1 MCLTTNPK
9 EVSTMKKRILYIAI
23 ITAMICTSMLTGCNN
38 EDVVKETIPS
48 ETSSSVATTVTTSTQ
63 AEEATTEPTT
73 VAETTAET
81 KATTEPQTT
90 VPKQEEPK
98 EETEKTSTNK
108 PSSNNSSGNTTTTQK
123 PAQNTNNNTN
133 NSNQSNKKPN
143 NNTTQTITDDT
154 KLTHKQFS
162 TSANMQRVVTSLNSY
177 YANKGM
183 ILNTG
188 LTIDNSGWMF
198 AYQGELN
205 TSAVRSYNEQYN
217 RIVTGLDEQI
227 DAFLEMSEA
236 TYSDLTFNCYAQMQ
250 SNGEYHIYFCHE

>member
-1 MCLTTNPK
+1 
-9 EVSTMKKRILYIAI
+9 MKKRILYIAI
-23 ITAMICTSMLTGCNN
+23 ISAMICASMMSGCNN

-48 ETSSSVATTVTTSTQ
+48 EISSSVATTVTTSTQ
-63 AEEATTEPTT
+63 AEEVTTEPTT

-90 VPKQEEPK
+90 VPKQEE
-98 EETEKTSTNK
+98 TEKPSTNK

-123 PAQNTNNNTN
+123 PAQNTNNNAN
-133 NSNQSNKKPN
+133 NSNQSDKKPN

-162 TSANMQRVVTSLNSY
+162 TSANIQRVVTSLNNY

-183 ILNTG
+183 ILNTS

-198 AYQGELN
+198 AYQGEFN